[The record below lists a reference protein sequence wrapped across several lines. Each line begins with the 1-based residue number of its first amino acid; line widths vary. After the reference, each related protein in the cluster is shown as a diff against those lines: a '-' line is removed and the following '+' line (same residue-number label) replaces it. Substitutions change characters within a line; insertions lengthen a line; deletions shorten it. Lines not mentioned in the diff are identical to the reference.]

1 MIAALTT
8 PPPAE
13 SPPLRDIAP
22 AFDVFPY
29 PTWMLV
35 IAGIVVLSMI
45 GGFIYVIFHVLG
57 NRIAPPPPSP
67 RNIALRELEAL
78 RALVRSSE
86 PYAFSIAVSDVL
98 RRYVSAQF
106 RVRATQ
112 QTSPEFLA
120 AIAESV
126 KFGDADRRLL
136 AEFLE
141 RCDLIKF
148 AHIDAD
154 AADNERLLAS
164 AIAFVQG
171 GAVA

>member
-1 MIAALTT
+1 MIAALAT
-8 PPPAE
+8 PPPE
-13 SPPLRDIAP
+13 PPPLRDIAP

-35 IAGIVVLSMI
+35 VAGLIALCVV
-45 GGFIYVIFHVLG
+45 GGLIYVIVRLLS
-57 NRIAPPPPSP
+57 NRTPPPPPSP
-67 RNIALRELEAL
+67 RTITLRELEGL
-78 RALVRSSE
+78 RALVRSTE

-98 RRYVSAQF
+98 RRYVSAQY

-126 KFGDADRRLL
+126 KFGDDDRRLL

-164 AIAFVQG
+164 AIAFAQG
-171 GAVA
+171 GAIA

>member
-8 PPPAE
+8 PPPE
-13 SPPLRDIAP
+13 EPPPLRDIAP

-35 IAGIVVLSMI
+35 AAGLVVLAMI
-45 GGFIYVIFHVLG
+45 GGLIYLIGRLLS
-57 NRIAPPPPSP
+57 NRAAPPPPSP
-67 RNIALRELEAL
+67 RTIALRELEAL
-78 RALVRSSE
+78 RALVRSTE
-86 PYAFSIAVSDVL
+86 PYAFSIAVSDAL
-98 RRYVSAQF
+98 RRYVSAQY
-106 RVRATQ
+106 RVRATE

-164 AIAFVQG
+164 AIAFAQG
-171 GAVA
+171 GAVV

>member
-13 SPPLRDIAP
+13 PPPLRDIAP

-35 IAGIVVLSMI
+35 AAGLVALCIL
-45 GGFIYVIFHVLG
+45 GGLIYVVVRLLS
-57 NRIAPPPPSP
+57 NRSAPPPPSP
-67 RNIALRELEAL
+67 RTIALRELEAL
-78 RALVRSSE
+78 RALVRSTE
-86 PYAFSIAVSDVL
+86 PYAFSIAVSDAL
-98 RRYVSAQF
+98 RRYVSAQY
-106 RVRATQ
+106 RVRATE

-164 AIAFVQG
+164 AIAFAQG
-171 GAVA
+171 GAVV